1 MAGWVYTAISS
12 TNILDKIVLF
22 FFFTGMFDI
31 SKDGKQIFMNICISS
46 LVKWF
51 QIFHVYRRILL
62 KMLES

>member
-12 TNILDKIVLF
+12 TNILDKIVPF
-22 FFFTGMFDI
+22 FCTGMFDI